1 MKLNGGRRM
10 LHSKTKKQAI
20 HALKCTCDT
29 YKTISELL
37 CNETL
42 GLYEERIKIATF
54 IKRIEEYINQLANTP
69 KEFSKD
75 VEKISYNLK
84 RFHALENI
92 EYDERKAN
100 KIAGGGVAAGLAAGA
115 GVAAFAPTAAMAIAT
130 TFGTASTGTA
140 ISALSGAAT
149 TNAALAWIGGGALA
163 AGGGGMAAGQGFLAL
178 AGPIGWAIGGT
189 ALAAGGW
196 YTNKKNKQA
205 AVEANK
211 ERFSIEKE
219 IKKCEGLLLD
229 VTSLRKQSRRTFQ
242 SLDQQLN
249 TFIRH
254 ANGKTDYRHFTDEM
268 KKELGSI
275 INNTYALS
283 KLLNVKIGD

>member
-1 MKLNGGRRM
+1 M

-20 HALKCTCDT
+20 HALKRTLDT
-29 YKTISELL
+29 YNKTSQQL
-37 CNETL
+37 CDETL
-42 GLYEERIKIATF
+42 RLYEERTKIVS
-54 IKRIEEYINQLANTP
+54 IIERIEEYINQLANTP

-75 VEKISYNLK
+75 VEIISYNLK
-84 RFHALENI
+84 RFDALKDI
-92 EYDERKAN
+92 GYDERKAN
-100 KIAGGGVAAGLAAGA
+100 KIAGGGVGAGLAAGA
-115 GVAAFAPTAAMAIAT
+115 SVAAFAPTAAMAIAT

-140 ISALSGAAT
+140 ISALSGAAA
-149 TNAALAWIGGGALA
+149 TNAALAWIGGGTLA
-163 AGGGGMAAGQGFLAL
+163 AGGGGMAAGQGVLAL
-178 AGPIGWAIGGT
+178 AGPLGWAIGGT

-196 YTNKKNKQA
+196 YTNKKNKEA
-205 AVEANK
+205 AIEANK
-211 ERFSIEKE
+211 ERFAIEKE

-229 VTSLRKQSRRTFQ
+229 VTSLLKQSRRVFQ
-242 SLDQQLN
+242 SLDQQFN